1 MYRFRHCASAPALSG
16 LILAL
21 TGCAATTTSL
31 TTAVMPAAPAAHDEL
46 PKDKQLQTTLTF
58 ARNLDKSGSDDGAVE
73 QYEKVLQLSPDHPE
87 ALRRLAV
94 LYDRRADFTNA
105 EAAYKKL
112 ARMHTRDAD
121 LMCDWGYSYYL
132 RNNWRE
138 AEAKLRRAL
147 EIDKSHARARCNL
160 GLVLGQQDRF
170 DEAFMLFRQAGLE
183 EADAHCDLAFVYWT
197 RGKSYYDRARRECML
212 ARQLNPACGK
222 AQELLAQLDEAQSQR
237 SSRMA
242 ARTPTAQPQQDRTP
256 MTSEE
261 RHEKYPLPP
270 GWARMPTKADSA
282 ESPAPTAP
290 APAAPASATVTQGTV
305 TFE

>member
-1 MYRFRHCASAPALSG
+1 MYRFRHGVIAPALGG
-16 LILAL
+16 LML
-21 TGCAATTTSL
+21 TFAGCAVTSASL

-58 ARNLDKSGSDDGAVE
+58 ARNLDKSGNDDGAVE
-73 QYEKVLQLSPDHPE
+73 QYEKVLRLSPDHPE
-87 ALRRLAV
+87 SLRRLAV
-94 LYDRRADFTNA
+94 LYDRRADFTNS

-112 ARMHTRDAD
+112 ARSHSRDAD
-121 LMCDWGYSYYL
+121 FMCDWGYSLYL

-170 DEAFMLFRQAGLE
+170 DEAFTLFRQAGLE

-197 RGKSYYDRARRECML
+197 RGKGYYDRARRECVL
-212 ARQLNPACGK
+212 ARQLNPACSK
-222 AQELLAQLDEAQSQR
+222 AQELLAQLDQAQSPR
-237 SSRMA
+237 SSRLASNTPA
-242 ARTPTAQPQQDRTP
+242 APPQQARAS

-270 GWARMPTKADSA
+270 GWARMPMKANSA
-282 ESPAPTAP
+282 EAP
-290 APAAPASATVTQGTV
+290 ATGAAAPVAPASPTVTQGTV
-305 TFE
+305 TFD